1 MTAPEDPVIRIENV
15 ALAFRLGRNR
25 VGTVKE
31 HVINAMKGNTVYD
44 KLWALKDVS
53 FDMHAGEVLGVIG
66 PNGAGKSTLM
76 KIIAK
81 VLPPTSGRIRIN
93 GSIAPMI
100 ELGAGFN
107 SEMTGFDNIV
117 LYGTLLGR
125 DPKEMRERVPI
136 ISEWAE
142 LNDFID
148 TPIRNYSS
156 GMLARLG
163 FAVATD
169 LRPDILV
176 VDEVLSVGDE
186 AFQRKSSER
195 IESMMNAGTSVVL
208 VSHVLDTVTALAD
221 RVVWLD
227 HGNVVQIGPPEEV
240 VSKYRESASA

>member
-1 MTAPEDPVIRIENV
+1 MDAQTMVAVEDVS
-15 ALAFRLGRNR
+15 LAFRIGRSQS
-25 VGTVKE
+25 GTFKE
-31 HVINAMKGNTVYD
+31 HLIDAVKRNTTYE
-44 KLWALKDVS
+44 KLWALKGVT
-53 FDMHAGEVLGVIG
+53 FEVNRGEVVGVIG

-76 KIIAK
+76 KVIAQ
-81 VLPPTSGRIRIN
+81 VLPPTDGRVRVN
-93 GSIAPMI
+93 GTIAPMI

-107 SEMTGFDNIV
+107 SEMTGIENIV

-125 DPKEMRERVPI
+125 DPGFMRSRVPA

-142 LNDFID
+142 LEDFID

-169 LRPDILV
+169 QRPDVLV

-186 AFQRKSSER
+186 AFQQKSSDR
-195 IESMMNAGTSVVL
+195 MMAMIEAGTSVVL
-208 VSHVLDTVTALAD
+208 VSHVLDTVATLST

-227 HGNVVQIGPPEEV
+227 HGSVVKKGPPEQTVAE
-240 VSKYRESASA
+240 YRTAATG